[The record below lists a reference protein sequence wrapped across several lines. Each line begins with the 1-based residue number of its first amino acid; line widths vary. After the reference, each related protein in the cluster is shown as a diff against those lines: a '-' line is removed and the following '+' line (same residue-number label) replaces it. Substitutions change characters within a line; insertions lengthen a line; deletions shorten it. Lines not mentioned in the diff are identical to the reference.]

1 MSKEQRW
8 KKKQINFRP
17 SEELLRDLKLYQ
29 ETMGYRSLPQT
40 VYFLVSEALDERLR
54 ERGLKENKQ

>member
-1 MSKEQRW
+1 MSQEQLKR
-8 KKKQINFRP
+8 KQINFRP
-17 SEELLRDLKLYQ
+17 SEELLRDLKMYQ

-54 ERGLKENKQ
+54 ERGLKENMQ